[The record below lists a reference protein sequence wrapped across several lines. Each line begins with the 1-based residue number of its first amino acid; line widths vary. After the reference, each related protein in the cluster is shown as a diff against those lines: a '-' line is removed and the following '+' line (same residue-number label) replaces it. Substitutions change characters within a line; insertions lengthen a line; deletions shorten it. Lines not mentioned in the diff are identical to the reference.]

1 MKTLPS
7 IHRRTLLGTAL
18 ALALMPRT
26 ALAAAF
32 ASSRLSATVQGQGP
46 DVILIH
52 GVDSSRAIWN
62 TTLPVLAGHR
72 VHLVQ
77 IAGFSGVPAGGNTR
91 GPIVA
96 SVAAEI
102 ARYIAEARLIRP
114 ALIGHSMGGTIAMMV
129 ASRWPARIGRLMVVD
144 MLPAPAGLL
153 GGNAEGWGPLADRL
167 TEMFTAT
174 PEGRRSFGALMRM
187 FGGSGATSNP
197 DVTARALRELAAIDL
212 SGDLPKITAP
222 MTVAFATPA
231 PGSAKAPV
239 QIRQTY
245 TTAYRGA
252 KQLTLVPIA
261 ESGHMVMLD
270 QPARF
275 NAAVRSFLAPR

>member
-1 MKTLPS
+1 MDMPRT
-7 IHRRTLLGTAL
+7 IGRRTLLMGTL
-18 ALALMPRT
+18 AAGLMPR
-26 ALAAAF
+26 LAAAAPF
-32 ASSRLSATVQGQGP
+32 TSSRLTVTVQGAGP

-62 TTLPVLAGHR
+62 GTMAALSGCR
-72 VHLVQ
+72 SHLVQ
-77 IAGFSGVPAGGNTR
+77 IAGFAGVPAGGNAK
-91 GPIVA
+91 GQIVGA
-96 SVAAEI
+96 LAAEI
-102 ARYIAEARLIRP
+102 ARYIADARLIRP

-129 ASRWPARIGRLMVVD
+129 ASRWPARVGRLMVVD

-174 PEGRRSFGALMRM
+174 PEGRRSFGSLMRM
-187 FGGSGATSNP
+187 FGGSGATSDP
-197 DVTARALRELAAIDL
+197 DVTARSLRELAAIDL
-212 SGDLPKITAP
+212 TPELPRITAP

-231 PGSAKAPV
+231 PGGALTPA

-252 KQLTLVPIA
+252 KQARLVPIA

-275 NAAVRSFLAPR
+275 NAAVRSFLAAR